1 MERQVAELQAQVG
14 DAENE
19 RALRKQLRKTRA
31 LLNDVQAQLEYEQNS
46 SKSSNMVKTL
56 RMQLEDAQMNE
67 EAAHKQHRRLQ
78 NEYDELQTQNDDLI
92 QVKME
97 VSIIKIMLSTRG
109 GDVDIFLVCNYFE
122 AKYHN
127 YYDYCINCI
136 CIEWNCP

>member
-14 DAENE
+14 DSENE

-78 NEYDELQTQNDDLI
+78 NEYDELQTQNDELV

-97 VSIIKIMLSTRG
+97 VGIIKTMLSTRDG
-109 GDVDIFLVCNYFE
+109 NVDIFVMRLFE
-122 AKYHN
+122 AKT
-127 YYDYCINCI
+127 
-136 CIEWNCP
+136 

>member
-14 DAENE
+14 DSENE

-78 NEYDELQTQNDDLI
+78 NEYDELQTQNDELV

-97 VSIIKIMLSTRG
+97 VSIIKILCYQLGMVML
-109 GDVDIFLVCNYFE
+109 IFLLCDCFE
-122 AKYHN
+122 VKT
-127 YYDYCINCI
+127 
-136 CIEWNCP
+136 

>member
-14 DAENE
+14 DSENE

-78 NEYDELQTQNDDLI
+78 NEYDELQTQNDELV

-97 VSIIKIMLSTRG
+97 VGIIKTMLSTRDG
-109 GDVDIFLVCNYFE
+109 NVDIFVMRLF
-122 AKYHN
+122 
-127 YYDYCINCI
+127 
-136 CIEWNCP
+136 

>member
-14 DAENE
+14 DSENE

-56 RMQLEDAQMNE
+56 CMQLEDVQMNE

-78 NEYDELQTQNDDLI
+78 NEYDELQTQNDELV

-97 VSIIKIMLSTRG
+97 VSIIRS
-109 GDVDIFLVCNYFE
+109 Y
-122 AKYHN
+122 A
-127 YYDYCINCI
+127 IN
-136 CIEWNCP
+136 

>member
-14 DAENE
+14 DSENE

-31 LLNDVQAQLEYEQNS
+31 LLNDIQAQLECEQNS

-78 NEYDELQTQNDDLI
+78 NEYDELQTQNDELV

-97 VSIIKIMLSTRG
+97 VSIIKILCYQLEMVML
-109 GDVDIFLVCNYFE
+109 IFLLCDCFE
-122 AKYHN
+122 AKT
-127 YYDYCINCI
+127 
-136 CIEWNCP
+136 

>member
-1 MERQVAELQAQVG
+1 MAELQAQVG
-14 DAENE
+14 DSENE

-67 EAAHKQHRRLQ
+67 EASHKQHRRLQ
-78 NEYDELQTQNDDLI
+78 NEYDELQTQNDELV

-97 VSIIKIMLSTRG
+97 VSQL
-109 GDVDIFLVCNYFE
+109 
-122 AKYHN
+122 H
-127 YYDYCINCI
+127 
-136 CIEWNCP
+136 P